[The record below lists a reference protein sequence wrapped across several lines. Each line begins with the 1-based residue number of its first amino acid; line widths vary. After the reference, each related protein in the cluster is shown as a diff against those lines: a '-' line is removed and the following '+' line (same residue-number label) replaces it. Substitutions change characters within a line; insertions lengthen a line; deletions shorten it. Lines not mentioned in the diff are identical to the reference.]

1 MSRGLVR
8 LERDGH
14 RPGLVPVGAGGSRRS
29 DRLTRRF
36 DAQEMVPSA
45 STSSGAAA
53 IARGEESH
61 AEAFECFFRRPSVA
75 RLGAV
80 ALCATVVTSAWSLAT
95 AASSGLGPSREVSNR
110 LRPLPTVPVLRV
122 LLTVPWRRRVRSM
135 LHVIMNRRGGVAID
149 RHGTQIE
156 LTLVDRA
163 CQGVE
168 GSRVEGSRGR
178 EPFEQSARDTLRY
191 LRSCW
196 VLRWA
201 SDSALLTR
209 R

>member
-1 MSRGLVR
+1 VPRRMLDRRSGTREAGSVDRRSARRCRGLVR

-14 RPGLVPVGAGGSRRS
+14 RRGLVPVGAGGSRRS

-80 ALCATVVTSAWSLAT
+80 ALVRDRRNERVVAGDGCLEWPWAVSGGLQSAATPTHRPGVAGASHCALEATSSKHA
-95 AASSGLGPSREVSNR
+95 PRDHE
-110 LRPLPTVPVLRV
+110 PT
-122 LLTVPWRRRVRSM
+122 W
-135 LHVIMNRRGGVAID
+135 RGGD
-149 RHGTQIE
+149 
-156 LTLVDRA
+156 
-163 CQGVE
+163 
-168 GSRVEGSRGR
+168 
-178 EPFEQSARDTLRY
+178 
-191 LRSCW
+191 
-196 VLRWA
+196 
-201 SDSALLTR
+201 
-209 R
+209 

>member
-1 MSRGLVR
+1 M
-8 LERDGH
+8 
-14 RPGLVPVGAGGSRRS
+14 
-29 DRLTRRF
+29 
-36 DAQEMVPSA
+36 
-45 STSSGAAA
+45 
-53 IARGEESH
+53 
-61 AEAFECFFRRPSVA
+61 FFCRPSVA